1 MYPVPPWNNAI
12 HQVLRK
18 SLPPP
23 RPPLQVQEKL
33 YHLYHQRGMD
43 VSGDPVIHS
52 IDP

>member
-1 MYPVPPWNNAI
+1 MCPVPPLNNAI

-23 RPPLQVQEKL
+23 QPPLEVQGRL
-33 YHLYHQRGMD
+33 YPPYHQRGMD